1 MDLVRPWTGDAF
13 YLAAILFVDNSD
25 LLHLDKLS
33 ETDDEFFERV
43 QETTFDWEALFKLCI
58 GGLLKPPIKCF

>member
-13 YLAAILFVDNSD
+13 YLADILFVDNSD

-43 QETTFDWEALFKLCI
+43 QETTFDW
-58 GGLLKPPIKCF
+58 GGLVQAMYWWAS